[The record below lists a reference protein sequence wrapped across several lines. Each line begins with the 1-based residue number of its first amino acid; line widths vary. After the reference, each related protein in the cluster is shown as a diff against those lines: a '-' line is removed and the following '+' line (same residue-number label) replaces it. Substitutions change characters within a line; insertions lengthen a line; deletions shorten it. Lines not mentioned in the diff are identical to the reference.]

1 MSVPLLITKSFAD
14 LSTSIFMSFSSNLVF
29 IFSSIMSTICINSFS
44 VSLWNT
50 IISSIRFINSGLNV
64 FLTSAIT
71 SFLISSYSFF
81 SACSFSSPPENP
93 NAFLSVI
100 SLAPIFDVII
110 ITQFLKFTVL
120 PCESVSLPSSSICNS
135 IFKTSGCA
143 FSISSNSITEYGFLL
158 IFSVKPPPSSNPT

>member
-1 MSVPLLITKSFAD
+1 
-14 LSTSIFMSFSSNLVF
+14 MSFSSNLVF
-29 IFSSIMSTICINSFS
+29 IFSSIISTIFTNSFS

-50 IISSIRFINSGLNV
+50 IISSTRFINSGLNV

-81 SACSFSSPPENP
+81 SACSCSFSSPPENP

-100 SLAPIFDVII
+100 NLAPIFDVII